1 MDETNDTGEPTGDAA
16 ADEAGERTRS
26 PARWAMWIGV
36 GLVAVVALGFGAIF
50 IYANFIND
58 PADELTAD
66 DLRERLEAPATVP
79 TTAPAGEAS
88 DGGDDGDTAGTTD
101 DTTTTEPPPPL
112 TTPLTAPPV
121 TESPAAPDAPDVEG
135 EWRATPASELGY
147 RVTEVLFGVDTE
159 GVGRTNDITGS
170 LVIQGTTVVATAF
183 EVDMATVE
191 SDDSRRDGQFRGRI
205 MTVAEYP
212 TADFVLT
219 EPIEL
224 GEIPPPGEQITATA
238 TGDLTLR
245 GVTNPVTF
253 DVTAQLQ
260 GDRIGVL
267 GTIPVVFADHDIVNP
282 SIAGITTEDNGLLEF
297 VLVFER

>member
-1 MDETNDTGEPTGDAA
+1 LSVTTPTTPSDHVG
-16 ADEAGERTRS
+16 ADDSGRSGRS
-26 PARWAMWIGV
+26 PARWAMWIVVGV
-36 GLVAVVALGFGAIF
+36 LAVVALGFGAILV
-50 IYANFIND
+50 YANFIND
-58 PADELTAD
+58 PADELTTD
-66 DLRERLEAPATVP
+66 DLADRLARPATDDPATTGQSTDDPATTNPAATVAPVAPPP
-79 TTAPAGEAS
+79 TLPAGDE
-88 DGGDDGDTAGTTD
+88 
-101 DTTTTEPPPPL
+101 
-112 TTPLTAPPV
+112 TPT
-121 TESPAAPDAPDVEG
+121 SPSRDVDG
-135 EWRATPASELGY
+135 EWRITDASELGY
-147 RVTEVLFGVDTE
+147 RVEEILFGVNTA

-170 LVIQGTTVVATAF
+170 LTIDGTQVTAAEF

-205 MTVAEYP
+205 MTVAEFP

-224 GEIPPPGEQITATA
+224 GEIPAPGEQITATA

-245 GVTNPVTF
+245 GVTNSVTF

-260 GDRIGVL
+260 NDRIGVL
-267 GTIPVVFADHDIVNP
+267 GNIPVVFADYDIVNP